1 MKRFCFWLFNG
12 LLLGGLAFFSFYFF
26 MNGDTFHGWLDLLYM
41 VIVASNILLRR
52 QHHVMEEQVR
62 ELRKENAELTKKNAE
77 LMEHLRQINDPFS
90 YNKTIMIAHNVRM
103 ERIVTDYK
111 YKNSFLQGYDE
122 METNRR
128 KDVLEQKAR
137 GKLLDAIIDTELIQT
152 RFEEL
157 DNEESIC
164 SVSLF
169 VGVVGDKPIEEILNK
184 ESQKNRD
191 IQ

>member
-1 MKRFCFWLFNG
+1 MFNG

-26 MNGDTFHGWLDLLYM
+26 MKGDTFHGWLDLLYM

-137 GKLLDAIIDTELIQT
+137 GKLLEAIIDTELIQT

-184 ESQKNRD
+184 ESRQNRD

>member
-26 MNGDTFHGWLDLLYM
+26 MKGNTFHGWLDLLYM
-41 VIVASNILLRR
+41 VIVASSILLRR

-103 ERIVTDYK
+103 ERIVTNYK

-128 KDVLEQKAR
+128 KGVLEQEAR
-137 GKLLDAIIDTELIQT
+137 GKLLEAIIDTELIQT

-184 ESQKNRD
+184 ESRQNRD

>member
-26 MNGDTFHGWLDLLYM
+26 MKGDTFHGWLDLLYM

-137 GKLLDAIIDTELIQT
+137 GKLLEAIIDTELIQT

-184 ESQKNRD
+184 ESRQNRD

>member
-26 MNGDTFHGWLDLLYM
+26 MKGDTFHGWLDLLYM

-90 YNKTIMIAHNVRM
+90 YNKIIMIAHNVRM
-103 ERIVTDYK
+103 ERIVTNYK

-128 KDVLEQKAR
+128 KDVLEQEAR
-137 GKLLDAIIDTELIQT
+137 SKLLEAIIDTELIQT

-184 ESQKNRD
+184 ESRQNRD

>member
-1 MKRFCFWLFNG
+1 MFNG

-26 MNGDTFHGWLDLLYM
+26 MKGNTFHGWLDLLYM
-41 VIVASNILLRR
+41 VIVASSILLRR

-103 ERIVTDYK
+103 ERIVTNYK

-128 KDVLEQKAR
+128 KGVLEQEAR
-137 GKLLDAIIDTELIQT
+137 GKLLEAIIDTELIQT

-184 ESQKNRD
+184 ESRQNRD

>member
-137 GKLLDAIIDTELIQT
+137 GKLLEAIIDTELIQT

-184 ESQKNRD
+184 ESRQNRD

>member
-12 LLLGGLAFFSFYFF
+12 LLLSGLAFFSFYFF
-26 MNGDTFHGWLDLLYM
+26 IKGDTFHGWFDLLYM

-111 YKNSFLQGYDE
+111 YSKVTTKRKRTAGRAFW
-122 METNRR
+122 NR
-128 KDVLEQKAR
+128 KHEVNCWKPS
-137 GKLLDAIIDTELIQT
+137 LI
-152 RFEEL
+152 R
-157 DNEESIC
+157 N
-164 SVSLF
+164 
-169 VGVVGDKPIEEILNK
+169 
-184 ESQKNRD
+184 
-191 IQ
+191 

>member
-26 MNGDTFHGWLDLLYM
+26 MKGDTFHGWLDLLYM

-90 YNKTIMIAHNVRM
+90 YNKIIMIAHNVRM
-103 ERIVTDYK
+103 ERIVTNYK

-128 KDVLEQKAR
+128 KGVLEQEAR
-137 GKLLDAIIDTELIQT
+137 SKLLEAIIDTELIQT

-184 ESQKNRD
+184 ESRQNRD

>member
-12 LLLGGLAFFSFYFF
+12 LLLSGLAFFSFYFF
-26 MNGDTFHGWLDLLYM
+26 IKGDTFHGWLDLLYM

-122 METNRR
+122 KETNRR

-137 GKLLDAIIDTELIQT
+137 GKLLEAIIDTELIQT

-184 ESQKNRD
+184 ESRQNRD

>member
-26 MNGDTFHGWLDLLYM
+26 MKGNTFHGWLDLLYM
-41 VIVASNILLRR
+41 VIVASSILLRR

-103 ERIVTDYK
+103 ERIVTNYK

-128 KDVLEQKAR
+128 KGVLEQKAR
-137 GKLLDAIIDTELIQT
+137 GKLLEAIIDTELIQT

-184 ESQKNRD
+184 ESRQNRD

>member
-26 MNGDTFHGWLDLLYM
+26 MKGDTFHGWLDLLYM

-77 LMEHLRQINDPFS
+77 LMEHLRQVNDPFS

-137 GKLLDAIIDTELIQT
+137 GKLLEAIIDTELIQT

-184 ESQKNRD
+184 ESRQNRD

>member
-26 MNGDTFHGWLDLLYM
+26 MKGNTFHGWLDLLYM

-52 QHHVMEEQVR
+52 QHHIMEEQVR

-90 YNKTIMIAHNVRM
+90 YNKIIMIAHNVRM
-103 ERIVTDYK
+103 EHIVTDYK
-111 YKNSFLQGYDE
+111 YKNSFLQGYDD
-122 METNRR
+122 MEKNRR
-128 KDVLEQKAR
+128 KGYLEQEAR
-137 GKLLDAIIDTELIQT
+137 RKLVESIIDTELIQT
-152 RFEEL
+152 SFEVL

-184 ESQKNRD
+184 ESRQKRD

>member
-1 MKRFCFWLFNG
+1 
-12 LLLGGLAFFSFYFF
+12 
-26 MNGDTFHGWLDLLYM
+26 
-41 VIVASNILLRR
+41 
-52 QHHVMEEQVR
+52 MEEQVR

-90 YNKTIMIAHNVRM
+90 YNKIIMIAHNVRM
-103 ERIVTDYK
+103 ERIVTNYK

-128 KDVLEQKAR
+128 KGVLEQEAR
-137 GKLLDAIIDTELIQT
+137 SKLLEAIIDTELIQT

-184 ESQKNRD
+184 ESRQNRD

>member
-26 MNGDTFHGWLDLLYM
+26 MKGNTFHGWLDLLYM
-41 VIVASNILLRR
+41 VIVASSILLRR

-90 YNKTIMIAHNVRM
+90 YNKIIMIAHNVRM
-103 ERIVTDYK
+103 ERIVTNYK

-128 KDVLEQKAR
+128 KGVLEQEAR
-137 GKLLDAIIDTELIQT
+137 GKLLEAIIDTELIQT

-184 ESQKNRD
+184 ESRQNRD

>member
-1 MKRFCFWLFNG
+1 MFNG

-26 MNGDTFHGWLDLLYM
+26 MKGNTFHGWLDLLYM
-41 VIVASNILLRR
+41 VIVASSILLRR

-62 ELRKENAELTKKNAE
+62 ELRKENAELTKKNAELTKKNAE

-103 ERIVTDYK
+103 ERIVTNYK

-128 KDVLEQKAR
+128 KGVLEQEAR
-137 GKLLDAIIDTELIQT
+137 GKLLEAIIDTELIQT

-184 ESQKNRD
+184 ESRQNRD

>member
-26 MNGDTFHGWLDLLYM
+26 IKGDTFHGWLDLLYM
-41 VIVASNILLRR
+41 VIVASSILLRR

-103 ERIVTDYK
+103 ERIVTNYK

-128 KDVLEQKAR
+128 KGVLEQEAR
-137 GKLLDAIIDTELIQT
+137 GKLLEAIIDTELIQT

-184 ESQKNRD
+184 ESRQNRD

>member
-26 MNGDTFHGWLDLLYM
+26 MKGDTFHGWLDLLYM

-62 ELRKENAELTKKNAE
+62 KLRKENAE

-128 KDVLEQKAR
+128 KDVLEQEAR
-137 GKLLDAIIDTELIQT
+137 GKLLKAIIDTELIQT

>member
-26 MNGDTFHGWLDLLYM
+26 MKGDTFHGWLDLLYM

-137 GKLLDAIIDTELIQT
+137 GKLLEAIIDTELIQT

-184 ESQKNRD
+184 ESQKNRN

>member
-26 MNGDTFHGWLDLLYM
+26 MKGDTFHGWLDLLYM
-41 VIVASNILLRR
+41 VVVASNILLRR

-137 GKLLDAIIDTELIQT
+137 GKLLEAIIDTELIQT

-184 ESQKNRD
+184 ESRQNRD

>member
-26 MNGDTFHGWLDLLYM
+26 IKGDTFHGWLDLLYM

-137 GKLLDAIIDTELIQT
+137 GKLLEAIIDTELIQT

-184 ESQKNRD
+184 ESRQNRD

>member
-1 MKRFCFWLFNG
+1 MKRFCFLLFNG
-12 LLLGGLAFFSFYFF
+12 LLLCGLAFFSFYFF
-26 MNGDTFHGWLDLLYM
+26 IKGDTFHGWLDLLYM

-90 YNKTIMIAHNVRM
+90 YNKAIMIAHNVRM

-128 KDVLEQKAR
+128 KGVLEQKAR
-137 GKLLDAIIDTELIQT
+137 GKLLEAIIDTELIQT
-152 RFEEL
+152 RFEDL

-164 SVSLF
+164 FVSLF

-184 ESQKNRD
+184 ESRQNRD

>member
-26 MNGDTFHGWLDLLYM
+26 MKGDTFHGWLDLLYM
-41 VIVASNILLRR
+41 VIVASSILLRR

-90 YNKTIMIAHNVRM
+90 YNKIIMIAHNVRM
-103 ERIVTDYK
+103 ERIVTNYK

-128 KDVLEQKAR
+128 KGVLEQEAR
-137 GKLLDAIIDTELIQT
+137 SKLLEAIIDTELIQT

-184 ESQKNRD
+184 ESRQNRD